1 MKILIVVNEENLI
14 ERVVWTEKNLGIKE
28 GMDILDIFP
37 EESKKEVLRNL
48 QSTIISQDASTV
60 TTQIELE
67 NKLYS
72 VTVFILGSNEKASL
86 LILDNEAI
94 SLNDCK
100 SFIKINNEYANIM
113 RQELKK
119 IINEKSSRRNE
130 DINEIHKLNNELINT
145 RRLLQKANMKLND
158 KNKILEGRLVKDAL
172 TGLISRYQYWTEI
185 EKLIEKDKNKKGV
198 FVFIDLDGFKNIN
211 DTYGHSTGDI
221 FLKKFAERLKNV
233 GIDNSLKI
241 RIAGDEFALYI
252 HGYDKVDTKT
262 TDNIWNKI
270 KSTITK
276 YPISIN
282 GVEIPVSI
290 SCGMAVYGVDT
301 EDINKLIEYGDY
313 AMYQAKNRGKGT
325 YNIFNL
331 EKYKDNQT
339 IENRKE
345 ELVRIIENKDF
356 SHEFQPIYNINSR
369 EIIGYSAKLRV
380 KSKLFLNTEDLIS
393 FAYEVGMYRQ
403 LDRASINNLKINQ
416 KICSDFEGNY
426 LFLTHGPY
434 PISKEFISETSLNCS
449 ENIKIIFEMW
459 MPVNLEINQM
469 IKIKK
474 EANERGIGISLAN
487 IGRKNSNDLLM
498 LSCKPRFARLNREI
512 LNKSKK
518 NKDIRESVKRIL
530 NYIKTQN
537 TSVIGDFVE
546 DEVDFKL
553 MKKLGIELVQGF
565 YFEK

>member
-1 MKILIVVNEENLI
+1 M
-14 ERVVWTEKNLGIKE
+14 
-28 GMDILDIFP
+28 
-37 EESKKEVLRNL
+37 
-48 QSTIISQDASTV
+48 Q
-60 TTQIELE
+60 
-67 NKLYS
+67 
-72 VTVFILGSNEKASL
+72 
-86 LILDNEAI
+86 
-94 SLNDCK
+94 
-100 SFIKINNEYANIM
+100 
-113 RQELKK
+113 
-119 IINEKSSRRNE
+119 
-130 DINEIHKLNNELINT
+130 KLNNQLINT
-145 RRLLQKANMKLND
+145 RRLLQKANMKLHD

-221 FLKKFAERLKNV
+221 FLKKFAERLKNL

-262 TDNIWNKI
+262 IDNIWNKI

-331 EKYKDNQT
+331 EEYKDNQT

-416 KICSDFEGNY
+416 KICNDFEGNY

-434 PISKEFISETSLNCS
+434 PISKEFISEISLNCS

-459 MPVNLEINQM
+459 MPVNIEIDQM
-469 IKIKK
+469 TKIKK
-474 EANERGIGISLAN
+474 RANERGIGISLAN
-487 IGRKNSNDLLM
+487 LGRKNSNDLLM
-498 LSCKPRFARLNREI
+498 LSCQPSFVRLNREI
-512 LNKSKK
+512 LKKSRK
-518 NKDIRESVKRIL
+518 NKETSESVKRIL
-530 NYIKTQN
+530 NYIKTQD
-537 TSVIGDFVE
+537 TLVIGDFVE
-546 DEVDFKL
+546 DEEDFKL
-553 MKKLGIELVQGF
+553 MKELGIELVQGF